1 MDLIRLMNQNRLK
14 VGIIEAPAKPGKKP
28 RVVRK
33 PKGRPDGSN
42 TLREQ
47 KIDII
52 THKRGKKLVVAFFK
66 EMIDLEC
73 QSSSDEE

>member
-1 MDLIRLMNQNRLK
+1 MNHNRAK
-14 VGIIEAPAKPGKKP
+14 VGIIEAPAHPGQKA
-28 RVVRK
+28 RVVK
-33 PKGRPDGSN
+33 KAKGKPDGSN
-42 TLREQ
+42 TLKEK

-52 THKRGKKLVVAFFK
+52 AHKRGKKIVVAYFK